1 MTGLNVPL
9 NIDWHQILLHL
20 FNFTILAGGL
30 YLLLYKP
37 VKDFMDKRTAYYQAL
52 EDAANE
58 KLSHASALE
67 ADYQSR
73 MDSAEDEI
81 TRMKAKAVKESEAA
95 AAAMLKSAK
104 EQSEK
109 LVLAAR
115 DSAEL
120 EHKRMI
126 SEAREE
132 IAQIAVA
139 ATKKLLEENSSKI
152 YDDFLDAAAKE
163 QDSE

>member
-1 MTGLNVPL
+1 
-9 NIDWHQILLHL
+9 
-20 FNFTILAGGL
+20 
-30 YLLLYKP
+30 
-37 VKDFMDKRTAYYQAL
+37 
-52 EDAANE
+52 
-58 KLSHASALE
+58 
-67 ADYQSR
+67 
-73 MDSAEDEI
+73 
-81 TRMKAKAVKESEAA
+81 
-95 AAAMLKSAK
+95 MLKSAK

-115 DSAEL
+115 NSAEL

>member
-1 MTGLNVPL
+1 MNVPL

-37 VKDFMDKRTAYYQAL
+37 VKDFMDKRTAYYQGL

-81 TRMKAKAVKESEAA
+81 TRMKAKAVKGVRSSCCCNAEKREG
-95 AAAMLKSAK
+95 AK
-104 EQSEK
+104 
-109 LVLAAR
+109 
-115 DSAEL
+115 
-120 EHKRMI
+120 
-126 SEAREE
+126 
-132 IAQIAVA
+132 
-139 ATKKLLEENSSKI
+139 
-152 YDDFLDAAAKE
+152 
-163 QDSE
+163 

>member
-37 VKDFMDKRTAYYQAL
+37 VKDFMDKRTAYYQGL

-95 AAAMLKSAK
+95 A
-104 EQSEK
+104 
-109 LVLAAR
+109 AAR

>member
-37 VKDFMDKRTAYYQAL
+37 VKDFMDKRTAYYQGL

-81 TRMKAKAVKESEAA
+81 TRMKAKA
-95 AAAMLKSAK
+95 MKSATGTIR
-104 EQSEK
+104 
-109 LVLAAR
+109 LDLAPVSYPHLTLPTTSR
-115 DSAEL
+115 
-120 EHKRMI
+120 
-126 SEAREE
+126 
-132 IAQIAVA
+132 V
-139 ATKKLLEENSSKI
+139 
-152 YDDFLDAAAKE
+152 
-163 QDSE
+163 